1 MRQNDS
7 LPEKPNA
14 AFSYPFRI
22 CKLTAQLEGVN
33 TVLRKEPGKVDPS
46 RDDTKQEPSLQQ
58 IIFFLISCKEQ
69 HTCILLKISYLI
81 LEAPK
86 TRRELVPILKMLD

>member
-1 MRQNDS
+1 MIVYLRELRPPS
-7 LPEKPNA
+7 L
-14 AFSYPFRI
+14 RV

-33 TVLRKEPGKVDPS
+33 TVLRKESGKVNPS

-58 IIFFLISCKEQ
+58 IVFFLMN
-69 HTCILLKISYLI
+69 CILLTISYLI

-86 TRRELVPILKMLD
+86 TRRELVPILKMLG

>member
-7 LPEKPNA
+7 LPERAKA

-22 CKLTAQLEGVN
+22 CKLIQILDHLQLEGVN
-33 TVLRKEPGKVDPS
+33 TVLRKEPGKVNSS

-58 IIFFLISCKEQ
+58 IVFFLIN
-69 HTCILLKISYLI
+69 CIMLKISYLI
-81 LEAPK
+81 LEASK
-86 TRRELVPILKMLD
+86 TRRELVPIFKMLG